1 MFFDKC
7 VVWTFW
13 LRFVFCF
20 CAFVVL
26 CLLSFGC
33 QHRLIAFWH
42 PRRRALKQEG
52 VDIDGAEDEIVVDA
66 AAGSQ
71 FFQVMQGTCPC
82 ITKSRGGQLGHY
94 LMQAGRYVNI
104 YEVAGL
110 QGWKREWVDVLLE
123 ANNSVSEL
131 GKAFGDGMSLNVL
144 QRILPR
150 ALYSV
155 NLLQE
160 LPDDPWENIPS
171 TGKLPSAVY
180 D

>member
-1 MFFDKC
+1 M
-7 VVWTFW
+7 
-13 LRFVFCF
+13 
-20 CAFVVL
+20 
-26 CLLSFGC
+26 
-33 QHRLIAFWH
+33 
-42 PRRRALKQEG
+42 
-52 VDIDGAEDEIVVDA
+52 DIDGAEDEIVVDA

>member
-1 MFFDKC
+1 
-7 VVWTFW
+7 
-13 LRFVFCF
+13 
-20 CAFVVL
+20 
-26 CLLSFGC
+26 
-33 QHRLIAFWH
+33 
-42 PRRRALKQEG
+42 
-52 VDIDGAEDEIVVDA
+52 
-66 AAGSQ
+66 
-71 FFQVMQGTCPC
+71 
-82 ITKSRGGQLGHY
+82 
-94 LMQAGRYVNI
+94 MQAGRYVNI

-171 TGKLPSAVY
+171 TGKLPSSVY